1 MVEEARR
8 RIEVGIP
15 EVAVAE
21 IDRVKYVGSGDITVH
36 QIDSTELRP
45 LVYGVDELG
54 YLRYIRTDT
63 AGRLRGTWETTGIA
77 NVASGRVEIRPL
89 PLPITGTIAAVGVT
103 PAFYQDLNKSILS
116 GETLVYTYDI
126 SGYDKKTI
134 GIWSNT
140 GNVRTTLLVS
150 NDGTNYYQYYQTDIS
165 SGQYKTMSFTEVFKN
180 LGIRV
185 FALTDAGYNILIGF
199 R

>member
-1 MVEEARR
+1 MVEEPRR
-8 RIEVGIP
+8 RFDISIPP
-15 EVAVAE
+15 EVVAE
-21 IDRVKYVGSGDITVH
+21 VDVIRNVQSGTI
-36 QIDSTELRP
+36 
-45 LVYGVDELG
+45 
-54 YLRYIRTDT
+54 
-63 AGRLRGTWETTGIA
+63 
-77 NVASGRVEIRPL
+77 EIRPL
-89 PLPITGTIAAVGVT
+89 PLPITGAIAAAGVA

-140 GNVRTTLLVS
+140 GDVRTTLLVS